1 MSRVG
6 PTVLQNV
13 KILGLERYLI
23 SFYPYPTLQLRI
35 FFSKL
40 LRLLQEN
47 MGYGHATLH
56 VILKKSFKVGILP
69 KAIGV
74 GYYL

>member
-13 KILGLERYLI
+13 KM
-23 SFYPYPTLQLRI
+23 
-35 FFSKL
+35 L
-40 LRLLQEN
+40 LKEN
-47 MGYGHATLH
+47 MGYGYVTLH
-56 VILKKSFKVGILP
+56 VILKKSFRVELLP

-74 GYYL
+74 G